1 MNSRIFATQFL
12 LIDLSGRRN
21 EKKSPFACH
30 FDKETVYL
38 LLKHQLLQRSSIHL
52 IN

>member
-21 EKKSPFACH
+21 EKKRAR
-30 FDKETVYL
+30 L
-38 LLKHQLLQRSSIHL
+38 LAILTKKLYICY
-52 IN
+52 